1 MGRDGSIVFL
11 MKVMN
16 IFCKK
21 HIKMENKEQD
31 FINRYKNVQESIV
44 KAMDKALE
52 RAIGNKVIDFEKCE
66 GNYLDVYPL
75 IGAVLQKELRSV
87 LSENVNKSI
96 SRNMKIKATKYRNDY
111 RVWLAVQEL
120 AHDGRWTQAA
130 EELVSSCGLTEDE
143 CRELQEESGSFN
155 DEMLDFINSVFGH
168 EDMINNSITLEN
180 IGYHKIGSI
189 FKYNIGSKEVELE
202 VVESSDAS
210 CEGCVFN
217 NSKNYYCKDTHCIDV
232 DRKDD
237 IDVIYK
243 EVKRS

>member
-1 MGRDGSIVFL
+1 MNRETLISIINKNGIRFLPVRRCSLCNEYIGYKFVRMCDGSMIPVFSSGCGCCGVNNGQL
-11 MKVMN
+11 
-16 IFCKK
+16 F
-21 HIKMENKEQD
+21 
-31 FINRYKNVQESIV
+31 
-44 KAMDKALE
+44 E
-52 RAIGNKVIDFEKCE
+52 R
-66 GNYLDVYPL
+66 
-75 IGAVLQKELRSV
+75 
-87 LSENVNKSI
+87 
-96 SRNMKIKATKYRNDY
+96 T
-111 RVWLAVQEL
+111 W
-120 AHDGRWTQAA
+120 
-130 EELVSSCGLTEDE
+130 
-143 CRELQEESGSFN
+143 

>member
-1 MGRDGSIVFL
+1 MGAKITLMGPEWISLDGSLPEVQKPCYFLDRENVFRG
-11 MKVMN
+11 VMD
-16 IFCKK
+16 
-21 HIKMENKEQD
+21 EQ
-31 FINRYKNVQESIV
+31 
-44 KAMDKALE
+44 
-52 RAIGNKVIDFEKCE
+52 G
-66 GNYLDVYPL
+66 DVYEIL
-75 IGAVLQKELRSV
+75 DNGTNDVVYHSNIEDGYIAFWKQELKMI
-87 LSENVNKSI
+87 ENMEDKDI
-96 SRNMKIKATKYRNDY
+96 SDKTRMKGMNQGI
-111 RVWLAVQEL
+111 WLAVQEL

-243 EVKRS
+243 KVKRS

>member
-1 MGRDGSIVFL
+1 
-11 MKVMN
+11 MN
-16 IFCKK
+16 KSTI
-21 HIKMENKEQD
+21 
-31 FINRYKNVQESIV
+31 
-44 KAMDKALE
+44 DKAE
-52 RAIGNKVIDFEKCE
+52 QE
-66 GNYLDVYPL
+66 GIRQGIWLC
-75 IGAVLQKELRSV
+75 IQKLVHMEQYDMAKHFIESFGFD
-87 LSENVNKSI
+87 
-96 SRNMKIKATKYRNDY
+96 RNDCN
-111 RVWLAVQEL
+111 RLL
-120 AHDGRWTQAA
+120 DKN
-130 EELVSSCGLTEDE
+130 
-143 CRELQEESGSFN
+143 GSD
-155 DEMLDFINSVFGH
+155 DEMESFIARMILDKDNK
-168 EDMINNSITLEN
+168 ITLSN

>member
-1 MGRDGSIVFL
+1 MGAKITLMGSEWISLDGSLPEVQKSCYFLDRENVFRG
-11 MKVMN
+11 VMD
-16 IFCKK
+16 
-21 HIKMENKEQD
+21 EQ
-31 FINRYKNVQESIV
+31 
-44 KAMDKALE
+44 
-52 RAIGNKVIDFEKCE
+52 G
-66 GNYLDVYPL
+66 DVYEIL
-75 IGAVLQKELRSV
+75 DNGTNDVVYHSNIEDGYIAFWKQELKMI
-87 LSENVNKSI
+87 ENMEDKDI
-96 SRNMKIKATKYRNDY
+96 SDKTRMKGMNQGI
-111 RVWLAVQEL
+111 WLAVQEL
-120 AHDGRWTQAA
+120 VYAGRWTQAA
-130 EELVSSCGLTEDE
+130 EELVSFCGLTEDE
-143 CRELQEESGSFN
+143 CRKLQEESGSFN